1 LPALTTPS
9 HASKMRFRRASQLI
23 QVKLGAISKQIVPLS
38 SGRLTLT
45 CHEVTLQKFAL
56 KMLLTSLTVRRR
68 SGRIR
73 GVEVVTTFLTLALL
87 VSVGFYI
94 WAHGGY

>member
-1 LPALTTPS
+1 MPTPRKTLS
-9 HASKMRFRRASQLI
+9 RCFSIDPGQPG
-23 QVKLGAISKQIVPLS
+23 VISKADSAAWFEQAHAHC
-38 SGRLTLT
+38 R
-45 CHEVTLQKFAL
+45 EVKLQKFAL

-73 GVEVVTTFLTLALL
+73 GVEVVTTLLTLALL
-87 VSVGFYI
+87 VAVGVYI